1 MPPSAPTPPA
11 PSTAAGTQ
19 RSLLDR
25 IDLHL
30 IRVLHT
36 VLTEQSVSRA
46 ALRLG
51 MHQPAVSGALKRL
64 RDLAGD
70 PLLVR
75 HGTQMVVTDAGRRMI
90 EPAATILR
98 TADTL
103 FTEAQQFDPRT
114 STQRFSIAASDYL
127 DPLFLPHLVADIKR
141 HAPLSHVEIHALTGE
156 ADYREQLA
164 QGAVDLVVGNWMQ
177 PPDELHMA
185 HLFSDEVV
193 SLVSQR
199 HPAVRRGWTA
209 TEWLDAE
216 HIAPTPNYPGA
227 RGIIDQMLDERG
239 LQRRITVRCSYFG
252 LIPEMVADSLLVLTT
267 SRQFCERYTARLPL
281 AILPCPV
288 PMPPM
293 LYYMLWHARSQ
304 HAGAAR
310 WLRDRTRQLI
320 PGLRAHADASPPRS
334 TNPTEETRL

>member
-1 MPPSAPTPPA
+1 MPPSAPTPPVPA
-11 PSTAAGTQ
+11 SSASTE

-64 RDLAGD
+64 RELAGD

-75 HGTQMVVTDAGRRMI
+75 HGAQMVVTDAGRRMI

-98 TADTL
+98 TAETL

-127 DPLFLPHLVADIKR
+127 DPLFLPHLVADLKR
-141 HAPLSHVEIHALTGE
+141 QAPLARVEIHALTGE
-156 ADYREQLA
+156 TDYRAQLA
-164 QGAVDLVVGNWMQ
+164 QGEIDLVIGNWLQ

-193 SLVSQR
+193 SLVSRR
-199 HPAVRRGWTA
+199 HPAVRRGWTEA
-209 TEWLDAE
+209 EWLDAE

-227 RGIIDQMLDERG
+227 RGIIDQVLDERG
-239 LQRRITVRCSYFG
+239 LQRRIAVRCSYFG
-252 LIPEMVADSLLVLTT
+252 LIPEMVTDSLLVLTT
-267 SRQFCERYTARLPL
+267 SRQYCERFATRLPL
-281 AILPCPV
+281 VILPCPV

-293 LYYMLWHARSQ
+293 LYYMLWHGRSQ
-304 HAGAAR
+304 HASSAR
-310 WLRDRTRQLI
+310 WLRERTRQVI
-320 PGLRAHADASPPRS
+320 PDLRANPEFQPQKPTSPP
-334 TNPTEETRL
+334 EETRP